1 MASHHAVPDAQH
13 SDMHEHPTQGTYI
26 KVAIFLAIITA
37 VEVAIYYIDA
47 FSSFLVP
54 TLIILSAVKFITVVG
69 YFMHLK
75 FDSKLL
81 GFTFTAAML
90 VSMAVFIATWLVV
103 NNDAV
108 TQFIG
113 DMSV

>member
-13 SDMHEHPTQGTYI
+13 SDMHAHPSQGTYI
-26 KVAIFLAIITA
+26 KVAIFLAIITG
-37 VEVAIYYIDA
+37 VEVFIYYIDA
-47 FSSFLVP
+47 FESFLVP
-54 TLIILSAVKFITVVG
+54 TLIILSAVKFVTVVG

-75 FDSKLL
+75 FDSRMLA
-81 GFTFTAAML
+81 FTFTAAML
-90 VSMAVFIATWLVV
+90 VSIAVYIATWLVM

>member
-1 MASHHAVPDAQH
+1 MSTHHAVPDAQH
-13 SDMHEHPTQGTYI
+13 SDMHEHPSQGTYI
-26 KVAIFLAIITA
+26 KIAIFLAIITG
-37 VEVAIYYIDA
+37 VEVLIYYIEA
-47 FSSFLVP
+47 FEAFLVP
-54 TLIILSAVKFITVVG
+54 TLVVLSAIKFITVVA

-75 FDSKLL
+75 FDSRML
-81 GFTFTAAML
+81 GFTFTASML
-90 VSMAVFIATWLVV
+90 VSMAVFIATWLVM

>member
-13 SDMHEHPTQGTYI
+13 SDMHAHPSQGTYI
-26 KVAIFLAIITA
+26 KIAIFLAIITG
-37 VEVAIYYIDA
+37 VEVLIYYIEA
-47 FSSFLVP
+47 LEGILVP
-54 TLIILSAVKFITVVG
+54 TLIILSAIKFITVVA

-75 FDSKLL
+75 FDNRML
-81 GFTFTAAML
+81 GITFTASML
-90 VSMAVFIATWLVV
+90 VSIAVFVATWLVM

>member
-1 MASHHAVPDAQH
+1 MASHHTVPDAQH
-13 SDMHEHPTQGTYI
+13 SDMHEHPSQGTYVKI
-26 KVAIFLAIITA
+26 AIFLAIITG
-37 VEVAIYYIDA
+37 VEVLIYYIEA
-47 FSSFLVP
+47 LEGILVP
-54 TLIILSAVKFITVVG
+54 ALVLLSAVKFVTVVG

-75 FDSKLL
+75 FDNRML
-81 GFTFTAAML
+81 GFIFTAALL
-90 VSMAVFIATWLVV
+90 VSLAVYIATWLVM

>member
-1 MASHHAVPDAQH
+1 MSTALW
-13 SDMHEHPTQGTYI
+13 
-26 KVAIFLAIITA
+26 VAIALAIITA
-37 VEVAIYYIDA
+37 IEVAIYYIPA
-47 FSSFLVP
+47 LEGVLVP
-54 TLIILSAVKFITVVG
+54 LLLALSLVKFVAVVA

-90 VSMAVFIATWLVV
+90 VSIAVYLATWLVI

>member
-1 MASHHAVPDAQH
+1 MSTHHAVPDAQH
-13 SDMHEHPTQGTYI
+13 SDMHEHPSQGTYI
-26 KVAIFLAIITA
+26 KIAIFLAIITG
-37 VEVAIYYIDA
+37 VEVLIYYIEA
-47 FSSFLVP
+47 FEAFLVP
-54 TLIILSAVKFITVVG
+54 TLVVLSAIKFITVVA

-75 FDSKLL
+75 FDSRMLA
-81 GFTFTAAML
+81 FTFTASML
-90 VSMAVFIATWLVV
+90 VSMAVFIATWLVM

>member
-13 SDMHEHPTQGTYI
+13 SDMHAHPSQGTYVKI
-26 KVAIFLAIITA
+26 AIFLAIITA
-37 VEVAIYYIDA
+37 IEVLIYYIDA
-47 FSSFLVP
+47 FEGILVP
-54 TLIILSAVKFITVVG
+54 ALVLLSAVKFVTVVG

-75 FDSKLL
+75 FDNRMLA
-81 GFTFTAAML
+81 FMFTAAML
-90 VSMAVFIATWLVV
+90 VSMAVYIATWLVMY
-103 NNDAV
+103 NDAV